1 MQALKQM
8 LVLSL
13 FASLAAQALAMDEDL
28 THCRYKTGIKMPP
41 DECEA
46 FQRMERKKEEAAERA
61 RLQSEQSRA
70 AEAAW
75 QRERDAKAAQDKLEH
90 QARQEQEKRELAERQ
105 RGYQAKREAED
116 RRSELAD
123 RKAQARTTAIKSAC
137 GADYLTPK
145 IGMPIDRALQCVGKY
160 RVTAQLNRADGVI
173 TTYSG
178 PGGYLHVMGGRVV
191 SWGR

>member
-75 QRERDAKAAQDKLEH
+75 QSSNTKH
-90 QARQEQEKRELAERQ
+90 ARSKKRESWQSASAAIRRSGRQ
-105 RGYQAKREAED
+105 RTAGASWQTA
-116 RRSELAD
+116 RRRLGPQQSSRHVAPTTSPQRLACPSTVLCS
-123 RKAQARTTAIKSAC
+123 AWASTASPHSSTA
-137 GADYLTPK
+137 LT
-145 IGMPIDRALQCVGKY
+145 ASLQPTQV
-160 RVTAQLNRADGVI
+160 RVAI
-173 TTYSG
+173 C
-178 PGGYLHVMGGRVV
+178 M
-191 SWGR
+191 